1 MGKIIT
7 NVLAISLLSAGLFL
21 YGRLTGIEEGI
32 SIGEKL
38 IPAFTAKIRLESPSP
53 LINMNEI
60 LLPQPQRKSETS
72 LEETLQKRRSIREY
86 KNEPLSLKDMAQIL
100 WASQGITEGYHRTV
114 PSAGALYPIEIYLV
128 VKNVEGVAEGVY
140 CYDPKD
146 HKLALIVKGDFSKA
160 LAEVAANQQWIEG
173 SAAVLLISADFEK
186 TTQKY
191 GERGKQ
197 YVWMEAG
204 HSAQN
209 VYLQAISL
217 ELGTVSVGAFKGERV
232 QKILNLPESILP
244 LVIMPIG
251 KK

>member
-1 MGKIIT
+1 MLNSNST
-7 NVLAISLLSAGLFL
+7 Q
-21 YGRLTGIEEGI
+21 
-32 SIGEKL
+32 
-38 IPAFTAKIRLESPSP
+38 
-53 LINMNEI
+53 NEI
-60 LLPQPQRKSETS
+60 LLPHSQRKGEAS
-72 LEETLQKRRSIREY
+72 LEETLQKRRSVREY
-86 KNEPLSLKDMAQIL
+86 KNEPLSLKDTAQIL
-100 WASQGITEGYHRTV
+100 WASQGITEGDHRTV
-114 PSAGALYPIEIYLV
+114 PSAGAKYPLEIYLV
-128 VKNVEGVAEGVY
+128 VKNVEEVAQGVY

-146 HKLALIVKGDFSKA
+146 HKLVLIVKGDFSKA

-173 SAAVLLISADFEK
+173 SAAILLISADFEK

-209 VYLQAISL
+209 VYLQAVSL
-217 ELGTVSVGAFKGERV
+217 GMGTVSVGAFNEGKV
-232 QKILNLPESILP
+232 QKILNLPENILP

>member
-1 MGKIIT
+1 MRVWIFLI
-7 NVLAISLLSAGLFL
+7 LFILLGL
-21 YGRLTGIEEGI
+21 
-32 SIGEKL
+32 L
-38 IPAFTAKIRLESPSP
+38 ILSSDIKRQTLNSNSEQK
-53 LINMNEI
+53 EI
-60 LLPQPQRKSETS
+60 LLPQPQRKGETS

-86 KNEPLSLKDMAQIL
+86 KNEPLSLKDTAQIL
-100 WASQGITEGYHRTV
+100 WASQGITEGNHRTV

-140 CYDPKD
+140 RYDPKD
-146 HKLALIVKGDFSKA
+146 YKLVSIVGGDFNKT
-160 LAEVAANQQWIEG
+160 LAEVAANQEWIEE
-173 SAAVLLISADFEK
+173 SAAILLISADFEK

-191 GERGKQ
+191 GERGRQ

-217 ELGTVSVGAFKGERV
+217 ELGTVSVGAFDEGRV
-232 QKILNLPESILP
+232 QKILNLPENILP
-244 LVIMPIG
+244 LIIMPIG

>member
-1 MGKIIT
+1 M
-7 NVLAISLLSAGLFL
+7 LLLSIIKRMRVWIFLILFILLGLL
-21 YGRLTGIEEGI
+21 IL
-32 SIGEKL
+32 SIKRPTLNSNSEQK
-38 IPAFTAKIRLESPSP
+38 
-53 LINMNEI
+53 EI
-60 LLPQPQRKSETS
+60 LLPQPQRKGKTS
-72 LEETLQKRRSIREY
+72 LEETLQKRRSIRKY
-86 KNEPLSLKDMAQIL
+86 KNEPLSLKDVAQIL
-100 WASQGITEGYHRTV
+100 WASQGITEGDHRTV

-128 VKNVEGVAEGVY
+128 VKNVQGVAEGVY
-140 CYDPKD
+140 CYDQKD
-146 HKLALIVKGDFSKA
+146 HKLVSIAGGDFNKT
-160 LAEVAANQQWIEG
+160 LAEVAANQEWIED
-173 SAAVLLISADFEK
+173 SAAILLISADFEK

-217 ELGTVSVGAFKGERV
+217 ELGTVSVGAFDERRV
-232 QKILNLPESILP
+232 QKILNLPENILP